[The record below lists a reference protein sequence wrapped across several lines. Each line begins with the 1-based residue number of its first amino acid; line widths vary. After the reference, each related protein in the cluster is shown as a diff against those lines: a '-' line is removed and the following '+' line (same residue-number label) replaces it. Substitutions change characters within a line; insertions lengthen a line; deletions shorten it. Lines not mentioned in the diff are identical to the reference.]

1 MLLQDLRQEVANLIN
16 QSNLSIDAV
25 YYVMKDILN
34 EVAEIMNQQLQ
45 QEQMAEAAAQVE
57 KSEVKA
63 EETEAAANIEKKE
76 EK

>member
-1 MLLQDLRQEVANLIN
+1 MLLQQLRQDIAAILN
-16 QSNLSIDAV
+16 QSGVPIDAA
-25 YYVMKDILN
+25 YYVLKDILN

-63 EETEAAANIEKKE
+63 EETEAAAQIEKKE
-76 EK
+76 EE